1 MAGMACRIQ
10 LGLEMCTGAAETL
23 GAEQGSMQH
32 RQPGRWINKSSA
44 PTLSRLHTLSLP
56 PSRAAICKRT
66 SKNQA
71 STFLSMSCPG
81 ADGTGW
87 NGVCLEPSG
96 RMYSEASTTRWF
108 QPMWSH
114 HCRQSFW
121 SVIYSQLSRP
131 S

>member
-10 LGLEMCTGAAETL
+10 LGLEVCSDAAVTL
-23 GAEQGSMQH
+23 GEEVCNIKQAGQQ
-32 RQPGRWINKSSA
+32 INKNSA
-44 PTLSRLHTLSLP
+44 PTLSRLDALSLP
-56 PSRAAICKRT
+56 PSRAAIRKRT

-71 STFLSMSCPG
+71 STFLSVSNPD

-87 NGVCLEPSG
+87 KGVCVEPSG

-108 QPMWSH
+108 QPIWSH

-121 SVIYSQLSRP
+121 SVMYSRLSRP

>member
-10 LGLEMCTGAAETL
+10 LGLEVCSGAAVTL
-23 GAEQGSMQH
+23 RTVQGSKQH
-32 RQPGRWINKSSA
+32 QQAGQQINKNSA
-44 PTLSRLHTLSLP
+44 PTLSRLDALSLP
-56 PSRAAICKRT
+56 PSRAAIRKRT

-71 STFLSMSCPG
+71 STFLSVSCPD

-87 NGVCLEPSG
+87 KGVCVEPSG

-121 SVIYSQLSRP
+121 SVMYSRLSRP